1 MLKSNKSSSRPT
13 DDKVSNVYVP
23 RGASGGQMSPRRDVE
38 AGAGGVHDPESCC
51 GCCGCGDTFLTS
63 PTGFAKLAEVTFA
76 TLCQFLLL
84 NYGVE

>member
-1 MLKSNKSSSRPT
+1 MLKSKQSSSRSP
-13 DDKVSNVYVP
+13 DQKVSNIYVP

-38 AGAGGVHDPESCC
+38 AGAGVHDPESCC

>member
-1 MLKSNKSSSRPT
+1 MLKSNKSSSRPP

-51 GCCGCGDTFLTS
+51 GCGDTFLTS